1 MIESR
6 YTPMGA
12 LPSWLSK
19 IVGTIVRGTQVT
31 VPTPA
36 GNVVFDLSDPKAVA
50 TAKSILSGARVSTT
64 VGNKPQTPLEQA
76 SAAVESVPGGW
87 LTLAGAALALVF
99 LMRRRG

>member
-36 GNVVFDLSDPKAVA
+36 GNVVFDLSDPNAVN
-50 TAKSILSGARVSTT
+50 TAKQILTGARVSTT
-64 VGNKPQTPLEQA
+64 VGNRPQTPLEQA
-76 SAAVESVPGGW
+76 SAAVESIPGGW
-87 LTLAGAALALVF
+87 LTIGAGALALVL